1 MATQVS
7 QSTAPVWRLQDAKSQ
22 FSALVDNALR
32 GVPQHVT
39 RRGRRAVVVV
49 SEADYAALQ
58 RNASGGATRPASLIG
73 HLLAM
78 PKVADEA
85 AGLDLQPREIDFS

>member
-1 MATQVS
+1 MSTPVPPP
-7 QSTAPVWRLQDAKSQ
+7 TAPVWRLQDAKSQ

-39 RRGRRAVVVV
+39 RRGRQAVVVM
-49 SEADYAALQ
+49 SEADYAALK
-58 RNASGGATRPASLIG
+58 RNATGPAARPASLIG

-85 AGLDLQPREIDFS
+85 SGLDLQPREIDFS